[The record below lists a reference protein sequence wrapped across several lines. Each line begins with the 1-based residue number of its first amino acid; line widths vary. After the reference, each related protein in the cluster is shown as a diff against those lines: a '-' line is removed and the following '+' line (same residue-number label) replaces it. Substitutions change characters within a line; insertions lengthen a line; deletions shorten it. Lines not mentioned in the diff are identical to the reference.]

1 MSILSGFGDA
11 LKLLFSFDPY
21 LWGIVGRSIHVS
33 LLAITLAG
41 LLAVP
46 LGAVLGLMSK
56 NRALR
61 AFIVINNALMG
72 LPPVV
77 AGLVVYIILSRQG
90 PLGSW
95 QLLFTVTAM
104 VIVQVVLA
112 FPIILGLSHSAVQA
126 VHPGIREAA
135 KTLGASPRQQVLA
148 VMREARSGLLVAV
161 AAGLGRVLAEVG
173 AVMLVGG
180 NIAGRTRVMTTAI
193 VLETRQGNFGLAMGL
208 GLVLILLS
216 LGLNMLINALGEKE
230 AWR

>member
-1 MSILSGFGDA
+1 MSILQGLGDA
-11 LKLLFSFDPY
+11 LKLLFNLDPH
-21 LWGIVGRSIHVS
+21 LWGIVGRSLQVS
-33 LLAITLAG
+33 LLAIALAAC
-41 LLAVP
+41 LAVP
-46 LGAVLGLMSK
+46 LGAVLGLIRE
-56 NRALR
+56 NRFLKG
-61 AFIVINNALMG
+61 FIVFNNALMG

-77 AGLVVYIILSRQG
+77 AGLVVYILLSRQG

-112 FPIILGLSHSAVQA
+112 FPIILGLSLSAVQA
-126 VHPGIREAA
+126 VPPGIREAA
-135 KTLGASPRQQVLA
+135 KTLGASPREQVLA
-148 VMREARSGLLVAV
+148 VMREAKGGLLVAI

-208 GLVLILLS
+208 GLILILLS
-216 LGLNMLINALGEKE
+216 VGLNMLINALGGKG